1 MRWKS
6 LAIILTLYAAPLS
19 ALQSPTRTVSLEG
32 ADGVP
37 RIVNGTLNQRALNGP
52 LAAAMGDLARS
63 TNAKAWAGYAIPAA
77 MLKTGLS
84 LYSDC
89 CSECSLEIPGNRNFN
104 SDRLPAG
111 AASPNLFVFVR
122 FEQGQVTRVRSLSSV
137 CSIDAAGTTVQWF
150 TGVSPGESISYL
162 LSLVTAGTARS
173 LSSEAIASIALHADP
188 AADVALEKLVA
199 PGQMRPLREQAAF
212 WIAAEGG
219 SHALDVLRKL
229 ARDDTDEAFR
239 KSVTFPLSVIPGDA
253 GIQELIRMAHDDPA
267 PGVRGQALFWMA
279 QKAGARIASE
289 IAASLENDPDTEVKK
304 RAVFALAQIP
314 NGDGIPKLIEVA
326 RTHSNRAVRQQ
337 AVFWLGQSHD
347 SRALNFIEDVLTH

>member
-6 LAIILTLYAAPLS
+6 LAIVLTIYAVPLS
-19 ALQSPTRTVSLEG
+19 ALQSPARTVSLEG

-37 RIVNGTLNQRALNGP
+37 RIVNGTLNQRVLNGS
-52 LAAAMGDLARS
+52 LAAAMGDVARS
-63 TNAKAWAGYAIPAA
+63 SDTKAWAGYAIPAPI
-77 MLKTGLS
+77 LKQGLS
-84 LYSDC
+84 SYSGC
-89 CSECSLEIPGNRNFN
+89 CSECSPEIPVNQNFN
-104 SDRLPAG
+104 SDRLPTG
-111 AASPNLFVFVR
+111 AVSPNLFVFVR
-122 FEQGQVTRVRSLSSV
+122 FEHGQVTRVRSLNSA
-137 CSIDAAGTTVQWF
+137 CSIDAEGTAVQWF
-150 TGVSPGESISYL
+150 TGVSPGESVSYL
-162 LSLVTAGTARS
+162 LSLVTADTARS
-173 LSSEAIASIALHADP
+173 FSSEAIATIAFHADP
-188 AADVALEKLVA
+188 AAEVVLEKLVS
-199 PGQMRPLREQAAF
+199 PGQPRPWREQAAF

-229 ARDDTDEAFR
+229 AREDTDEAFR

-253 GIQELIRMAHDDPA
+253 GIQELIRLAHDDPA

-279 QKAGARIASE
+279 QKAGTRIASE

-326 RTHSNRAVRQQ
+326 RSHSNRALRQQ